1 MLVLAIV
8 LIVVAVLLS
17 AACQLAIPKL
27 TGAAVNQAVGHD
39 VSGLDRTL
47 MIFAGVAL
55 GYAACFFVGEW
66 LSSRLAQRVI
76 FDIRRAMFA
85 HFQDVSLSFMDKTH
99 VGRIMARLQG
109 DVNALQEFLENM
121 NGALGDFVTLV
132 AAVRQQMQP
141 GGRYEFVDTH
151 ERETVETNLAA
162 MQSLLDKY
170 GTVAQMDMNT
180 KIQLFND
187 QEIVNAILTRRDDKR
202 LVCESVAPIG
212 SHIPRTSC
220 RTYREMELERR
231 DVQNLKQQMLQ
242 VPAVRVPSGRPS
254 SRGGNR

>member
-1 MLVLAIV
+1 MKLKPWLVGLMA
-8 LIVVAVLLS
+8 AALLQ
-17 AACQLAIPKL
+17 A
-27 TGAAVNQAVGHD
+27 GA
-39 VSGLDRTL
+39 
-47 MIFAGVAL
+47 
-55 GYAACFFVGEW
+55 GYAY
-66 LSSRLAQRVI
+66 
-76 FDIRRAMFA
+76 
-85 HFQDVSLSFMDKTH
+85 KTE
-99 VGRIMARLQG
+99 VLVKADNQ
-109 DVNALQEFLENM
+109 
-121 NGALGDFVTLV
+121 GDFVTLV